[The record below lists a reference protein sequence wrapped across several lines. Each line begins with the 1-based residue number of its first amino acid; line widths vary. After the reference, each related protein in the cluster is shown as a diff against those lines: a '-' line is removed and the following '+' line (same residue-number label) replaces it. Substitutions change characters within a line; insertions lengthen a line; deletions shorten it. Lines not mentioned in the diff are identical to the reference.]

1 MSHPKTTGSKLWSTP
16 NPKDLQTEFVG
27 PKYEYA
33 KFIKTPNEMGMSGK
47 ADAIGSNISGLM
59 NYIHLLSEG
68 GGPASKNDG
77 LPLGNR
83 YFLNMGGKCK
93 TPDGDTVSRSLYVNN
108 VADGKI
114 PFLQN
119 AGINLSSFK
128 GLIPA
133 ILGDVGKL
141 DPTRL
146 FAAFSQPSSPPCRNI
161 YMKTV
166 DENNV
171 DGTGSG
177 FVVDNDIQGIE
188 PCAFVNG
195 VNPITGDIC
204 TESFISEI
212 YGIKKKNKTTLKD
225 KPIANLYTA
234 LVSFLMLY
242 ITYKFISKKS

>member
-1 MSHPKTTGSKLWSTP
+1 MSNDKTPGSALWKTT
-16 NPKDLQTEFVG
+16 NPQDLQKEYVG
-27 PKYEYA
+27 PNYEYA

-47 ADAIGSNISGLM
+47 SNAIASNISGLM

-68 GGPASKNDG
+68 GGPASKNYG

-93 TPDGDTVSRSLYVNN
+93 TPAGDTVSRSLYVNN
-108 VADGKI
+108 IADGKI

-119 AGINLSSFK
+119 MGIDLSSFK

-133 ILGDVGKL
+133 ILGDVNKL

-146 FAAFSQPSSPPCRNI
+146 FAAFNQPSTPPCRNI

-166 DENNV
+166 DENNIE
-171 DGTGSG
+171 GTGSG
-177 FVVDNDIQGIE
+177 FVADNDIQGIA
-188 PCAFVNG
+188 PCAFVEG
-195 VNPITGDIC
+195 VNPITGEIC
-204 TESFISEI
+204 TESFVGNKSTKQN
-212 YGIKKKNKTTLKD
+212 IKGSVLKN
-225 KPIANLYTA
+225 KPIANIYTA

-242 ITYKFISKKS
+242 ITYKFVYKKH